1 MRDVHDEAPEYR
13 VYLNKVGIKNI
24 KEYATLDD
32 GKDKYR
38 IPLSVSFY
46 LSLPSSVRGI
56 HTSRIVR
63 VLNSFFSGNM
73 LRLEVL
79 DESLG
84 ELVRSLMETHPK
96 SEKAILELKMEL
108 PKRMFDDKFKGETFK
123 AIFRVTYKKDRG
135 INRYIGLSDVAVT
148 ACPCASKE
156 LEGKF
161 EKILNLSA
169 LREKLPIATHTQRC
183 IVRMIIQRK
192 ERDHL
197 DVGKLLRLVEK
208 SSSSYVLDELN
219 RKREAKLI
227 LHALRNEKF
236 SEDVVRNVVGKLREM
251 GIRGVWAYVSA
262 ESLESFHNFN
272 LKAVFK
278 GIL

>member
-1 MRDVHDEAPEYR
+1 MKDIHDEVPEYR

-32 GKDKYR
+32 GKEKYR

-56 HTSRIVR
+56 HTSRIVK
-63 VLNSFFSGNM
+63 VLNSFFNGRVI
-73 LRLEVL
+73 RLEVL

-84 ELVRSLMETHPK
+84 ELVRSLVETHPK
-96 SEKAILELKMEL
+96 SKKAILELKMEL
-108 PKRMFDDKFKGETFK
+108 PKRIFDDRFKGETFM
-123 AIFRVTYKKDRG
+123 AIFRVTYNRG
-135 INRYIGLSDVAVT
+135 RGLNHYIGLSDVAVT

-156 LEGKF
+156 LEREF
-161 EKILNLSA
+161 EKILNLSP
-169 LREKLPIATHTQRC
+169 LKEKLPIATHTQRC
-183 IVRMIIQRK
+183 IVKMIVQRK
-192 ERDHL
+192 ERDRL
-197 DVGKLLRLVEK
+197 NIGKLLRLVEK

-219 RKREAKLI
+219 RKGEVKLI
-227 LHALRNEKF
+227 LHALQNEKF

-272 LKAVFK
+272 LRAVFR